1 MPWPRLSK
9 KDDSPMKTTQE
20 QVAAEKQMLREARA
34 KGGMATFGAYL
45 RCSGPGWLQGA
56 ITLGGGSLAGSLYL
70 GVIGGYS
77 LMWLQVL
84 AMAMGVIMLGA
95 ITYVTLS
102 TGKRPFQAIKDHI
115 NPVLAWGWAIATL
128 LANIV
133 WCMPQFSLASAAIL
147 QNLAPGL
154 PDAMGATGSK
164 VVVCAVLLAV
174 AVAIIWLYDSGHRG
188 VKIFELILK
197 LMVAMVVIC
206 FFGVVFKLATSSEGL
221 SWGAVFA
228 GFIPDLS
235 LLSKPASTFD
245 AALAAT
251 GSHASYWSGLIVAD
265 QRDIMITAAATAVG
279 INMTF
284 LLPYSLLKKGWD
296 KESRGLAIFDLS
308 TGLLIPFVVATSCVV
323 IAAASQ
329 FHVKP
334 QPGVVEGSAPAGL
347 MGQFNTLLTG
357 RLKAEVGA
365 QSFEQMS
372 AEARTAALATL
383 PEGDKQ
389 MAAML
394 VRRDAFN
401 LAAALERLTG
411 KTVAHYVFGLGVLG
425 MALSTIIMLMLISGF
440 TVCEIFGLPQHGWPH
455 RLGCLIAGVGVLG
468 PFIWSGKTQFWLA
481 VPTSV
486 FGMTLLPIA
495 YFTFFLMMNNRAL
508 MGGEILQGGKR
519 TLMNV
524 LMLGT
529 LLLAGFGAGW
539 AIWSKTR
546 WIGVGAVAAF
556 FALAVIVHFVRP
568 PKKVGTPELGR

>member
-1 MPWPRLSK
+1 MQS
-9 KDDSPMKTTQE
+9 SPE
-20 QVAAEKQMLREARA
+20 QVAAEKQLLREARA
-34 KGGMATFGAYL
+34 KGGLATAVAYL
-45 RCSGPGWLQGA
+45 KCSGPGWLQGA

-77 LMWLQVL
+77 LLWLQVL
-84 AMAMGVIMLGA
+84 AMAMGVIMLSA

-102 TGKRPFQAIKDHI
+102 TGKRPFHAIKDHI

-128 LANIV
+128 VANIV
-133 WCMPQFSLASAAIL
+133 WCMPQFSLATAAIL
-147 QNLAPGL
+147 QNLAPSL
-154 PDAMGATGSK
+154 PETMGATGSK
-164 VVVCAVLLAV
+164 VAVCLLLLTV
-174 AVAIIWLYDSGHRG
+174 SIAIIWLYDSGHRG

-197 LMVAMVVIC
+197 LLVAVVVIC
-206 FFGVVFKLATSSEGL
+206 FFGVVFKIATSTEGL
-221 SWGAVFA
+221 AWSEVMA
-228 GFIPDLS
+228 GFVPDLS
-235 LLSKPASTFD
+235 LLSQPAATFN

-251 GSHASYWSGLIVAD
+251 GNYAGHWSALIVAD

-308 TGLLIPFVVATSCVV
+308 TGLLIPFVLATSCVV

-334 QPGVVEGSAPAGL
+334 QPGVIDGRAPAV
-347 MGQFNTLLTG
+347 MIGQYNTLLTG
-357 RLKAEVGA
+357 RLKAEIGLG
-365 QSFEQMS
+365 SFNQLSPEGQRAS
-372 AEARTAALATL
+372 LAAL

-394 VRRDAFN
+394 LRRDAFN
-401 LAAALERLTG
+401 LASALERLTG
-411 KTVAHYVFGLGVLG
+411 KTVAHYVFGIGVLA
-425 MALSTIIMLMLISGF
+425 MALSTIVMLMLISGF
-440 TVCEIFGLPQHGWPH
+440 TVTEVFGLPQHGWPH
-455 RLGCLIAGVGVLG
+455 RLGCLLAGIGVLG
-468 PFIWSGKTQFWLA
+468 PFIYSGKTQFWLA

-495 YFTFFLMMNNRAL
+495 YFTFFLMMNNRSL
-508 MGGEILQGGKR
+508 MGGEILRGGKR
-519 TLMNV
+519 TLVNL
-524 LMLGT
+524 LMLAT

-539 AIWSKTR
+539 AIWSKTQ

-556 FALAVIVHFVRP
+556 VALAVVVHFVRP
-568 PKKVGTPELGR
+568 PKKVAAETSP

>member
-1 MPWPRLSK
+1 
-9 KDDSPMKTTQE
+9 MKTTQE
-20 QVAAEKQMLREARA
+20 QVAAEKQLLREARA
-34 KGGMATFGAYL
+34 KGGLATFGAYL
-45 RCSGPGWLQGA
+45 KCSGPGWLQGA

-77 LMWLQVL
+77 LLWLQVL
-84 AMAMGVIMLGA
+84 AMAMGVVMLGA

-133 WCMPQFSLASAAIL
+133 WCMPQFSLATASIL

-154 PDAMGATGSK
+154 PEALGATGSK
-164 VVVCAVLLAV
+164 VAVCSALLALSI
-174 AVAIIWLYDSGHRG
+174 AIIWLYDSGHRG

-221 SWGAVFA
+221 SWSAVFA
-228 GFIPDLS
+228 GFVPDLS

-245 AALAAT
+245 SALAAT

-308 TGLLIPFVVATSCVV
+308 TGLLIPFVLATSCVV

-329 FHVKP
+329 FHVRP
-334 QPGVVEGSAPAGL
+334 QPGVVEGTAPAGL
-347 MGQFNTLLTG
+347 MGQFDTLLTG

-365 QSFEQMS
+365 
-372 AEARTAALATL
+372 EAFNAMPDDARKAALSAL

-401 LAAALERLTG
+401 LASALERLTG

-455 RLGCLIAGVGVLG
+455 RFGCLIAGLGVLG
-468 PFIWSGKTQFWLA
+468 PFIYSGKTQFWLA

-508 MGGEILQGGKR
+508 MGGEILKGGKR
-519 TLMNV
+519 TLMNL

-546 WIGVGAVAAF
+546 WIGVGAVAVF
-556 FALAVIVHFVRP
+556 FALAVVVHFVRP
-568 PKKVGTPELGR
+568 PKKVA

>member
-1 MPWPRLSK
+1 
-9 KDDSPMKTTQE
+9 MKTTQE
-20 QVAAEKQMLREARA
+20 QVAAEKQLLREARA
-34 KGGMATFGAYL
+34 KGGLATFGAYL
-45 RCSGPGWLQGA
+45 KCSGPGWLQGA

-77 LMWLQVL
+77 LLWLQVL
-84 AMAMGVIMLGA
+84 AMAMGVVMLGA

-133 WCMPQFSLASAAIL
+133 WCMPQFSLATASIL

-154 PDAMGATGSK
+154 PEALGATGSK
-164 VVVCAVLLAV
+164 VAVCSALLALSI
-174 AVAIIWLYDSGHRG
+174 AIIWLYDSGHRG

-221 SWGAVFA
+221 SWSAVFA
-228 GFIPDLS
+228 GFVPDLS
-235 LLSKPASTFD
+235 LLSM
-245 AALAAT
+245 AAT

-308 TGLLIPFVVATSCVV
+308 TGLLIPFVLATSCVV

-329 FHVKP
+329 FHVRP
-334 QPGVVEGSAPAGL
+334 QPGVVEGTAPAGL
-347 MGQFNTLLTG
+347 MGQFDTLLTG

-365 QSFEQMS
+365 
-372 AEARTAALATL
+372 EAFNAMPDDARKAALSAL

-401 LAAALERLTG
+401 LASALERLTG

-455 RLGCLIAGVGVLG
+455 RFGCLIAGLGVLG
-468 PFIWSGKTQFWLA
+468 PFIYSGKTQFWLA

-508 MGGEILQGGKR
+508 MGGEILKGGKR
-519 TLMNV
+519 TLMNL

-546 WIGVGAVAAF
+546 WIGVGAVGVF
-556 FALAVIVHFVRP
+556 FALAVVVHFVRP
-568 PKKVGTPELGR
+568 PKKVA

>member
-1 MPWPRLSK
+1 
-9 KDDSPMKTTQE
+9 MKTTQE
-20 QVAAEKQMLREARA
+20 QVAAEKQLLREARA
-34 KGGMATFGAYL
+34 KGGLATFGAYL
-45 RCSGPGWLQGA
+45 KCSGPGWLQGA

-77 LMWLQVL
+77 LLWLQVL
-84 AMAMGVIMLGA
+84 AMAMGVVMLGA

-133 WCMPQFSLASAAIL
+133 WCMPQFSLATASIL

-154 PDAMGATGSK
+154 PEALGATGSK
-164 VVVCAVLLAV
+164 VAVCSALLALSI
-174 AVAIIWLYDSGHRG
+174 AIIWLYDSGHRG

-221 SWGAVFA
+221 SWSAVFA
-228 GFIPDLS
+228 GFVPDLS

-245 AALAAT
+245 SALAAT

-308 TGLLIPFVVATSCVV
+308 TGLLIPFVLATSCVV

-329 FHVKP
+329 FHVRP
-334 QPGVVEGSAPAGL
+334 QPGVVEGTAPAGL
-347 MGQFNTLLTG
+347 MGQFDTLLTG

-365 QSFEQMS
+365 
-372 AEARTAALATL
+372 EAFNAMPDDARKAALAAL

-401 LAAALERLTG
+401 LASALERLTG

-455 RLGCLIAGVGVLG
+455 RFGCLIAGLGVLG
-468 PFIWSGKTQFWLA
+468 PFIYSGKTQFWLA

-508 MGGEILQGGKR
+508 MGGEILKGGKR
-519 TLMNV
+519 TLMNL

-546 WIGVGAVAAF
+546 WIGVGAVAVF
-556 FALAVIVHFVRP
+556 FALAVVVHFVRP
-568 PKKVGTPELGR
+568 PKKVA

>member
-1 MPWPRLSK
+1 
-9 KDDSPMKTTQE
+9 MKSTQE
-20 QVAAEKQMLREARA
+20 QVAAEKQLLHEARA
-34 KGGMATFGAYL
+34 KGGLATLGAYV

-77 LMWLQVL
+77 LLWLQVL

-133 WCMPQFSLASAAIL
+133 WCMPQFSLANAAIL

-154 PDAMGATGSK
+154 PGALGATGAK
-164 VVVCAVLLAV
+164 VAVCSVLLAIS
-174 AVAIIWLYDSGHRG
+174 VAIIWLYDSGHRG

-197 LMVAMVVIC
+197 IMVALIVLC
-206 FFGVVFKLATSSEGL
+206 FFGVVIKLGLSSEGL
-221 SWGAVFA
+221 AWGAVLA

-235 LLSKPASTFD
+235 LLSQPAATFND
-245 AALAAT
+245 ALAAT
-251 GSHASYWSGLIVAD
+251 GAYAAHWSGLIVAD
-265 QRDIMITAAATAVG
+265 QRDIMITATATAVG

-284 LLPYSLLKKGWD
+284 LLPYSILKKGWD

-308 TGLLIPFVVATSCVV
+308 TGLLIPFVLATSCVV

-334 QPGVVEGSAPAGL
+334 QPGVVEGTAPAG
-347 MGQFNTLLTG
+347 MISQFNGLLSG
-357 RLKAEVGA
+357 RLQAELGTESFGA
-365 QSFEQMS
+365 LSLSERQ
-372 AEARTAALATL
+372 AALAAL

-401 LAAALERLTG
+401 LASALERLTG

-425 MALSTIIMLMLISGF
+425 MALSTIIVLMLISGF

-455 RLGCLIAGVGVLG
+455 RLGCFVAGIGVLG
-468 PFIWSGKTQFWLA
+468 PFVWTGKTQFWLA
-481 VPTSV
+481 VPTSI

-508 MGGEILQGGKR
+508 LGGDILRGGQR
-519 TLMNV
+519 VVMNL

-529 LLLAGFGAGW
+529 LLLAGLGAGW
-539 AIWSKTR
+539 AIWSKTK
-546 WIGVGAVAAF
+546 WIGTGAVAAF

-568 PKKVGTPELGR
+568 PKKIATDPAA

>member
-1 MPWPRLSK
+1 
-9 KDDSPMKTTQE
+9 MKTTQE
-20 QVAAEKQMLREARA
+20 QVAAEKQLLREARA
-34 KGGMATFGAYL
+34 KGGLATFGAYL
-45 RCSGPGWLQGA
+45 KCSGPGWLQGA

-77 LMWLQVL
+77 LLWLQVL
-84 AMAMGVIMLGA
+84 AMAMGVVMLGA

-133 WCMPQFSLASAAIL
+133 WCMPQFSLATASIL

-154 PDAMGATGSK
+154 PEALGATGSK
-164 VVVCAVLLAV
+164 VAVCSALLALSI
-174 AVAIIWLYDSGHRG
+174 AIIWLYDSGHRG

-221 SWGAVFA
+221 SWSAVFA
-228 GFIPDLS
+228 GFVPDLS

-245 AALAAT
+245 SALAAT

-308 TGLLIPFVVATSCVV
+308 TGLLIPFVLATSCVV

-329 FHVKP
+329 FHVRP
-334 QPGVVEGSAPAGL
+334 QPGVVEGTAPAGL
-347 MGQFNTLLTG
+347 MGQFDTLLTG

-365 QSFEQMS
+365 
-372 AEARTAALATL
+372 EAFNAMPDDARKAALSAL

-401 LAAALERLTG
+401 LASALERLTG

-455 RLGCLIAGVGVLG
+455 RFGCLIAGLGVLG
-468 PFIWSGKTQFWLA
+468 PFIYSGKTQFWLA

-508 MGGEILQGGKR
+508 MGGEILKGGKR
-519 TLMNV
+519 TLINL

-546 WIGVGAVAAF
+546 WIGVGAVAVF
-556 FALAVIVHFVRP
+556 FALAVVVHFVRP
-568 PKKVGTPELGR
+568 PKKVA

>member
-1 MPWPRLSK
+1 
-9 KDDSPMKTTQE
+9 
-20 QVAAEKQMLREARA
+20 
-34 KGGMATFGAYL
+34 
-45 RCSGPGWLQGA
+45 
-56 ITLGGGSLAGSLYL
+56 
-70 GVIGGYS
+70 
-77 LMWLQVL
+77 
-84 AMAMGVIMLGA
+84 
-95 ITYVTLS
+95 
-102 TGKRPFQAIKDHI
+102 
-115 NPVLAWGWAIATL
+115 
-128 LANIV
+128 
-133 WCMPQFSLASAAIL
+133 
-147 QNLAPGL
+147 
-154 PDAMGATGSK
+154 
-164 VVVCAVLLAV
+164 
-174 AVAIIWLYDSGHRG
+174 
-188 VKIFELILK
+188 
-197 LMVAMVVIC
+197 
-206 FFGVVFKLATSSEGL
+206 
-221 SWGAVFA
+221 
-228 GFIPDLS
+228 
-235 LLSKPASTFD
+235 
-245 AALAAT
+245 
-251 GSHASYWSGLIVAD
+251 VAD

-308 TGLLIPFVVATSCVV
+308 TGLLIPFVIATSCVV

-329 FHVKP
+329 FHVKA
-334 QPGVVEGSAPAGL
+334 QPGVVEGTAPAGL
-347 MGQFNTLLTG
+347 MGQFNTLLAG

-365 QSFEQMS
+365 QSFEQMP
-372 AEARTAALATL
+372 AEARTAALAAL
-383 PEGDKQ
+383 PEGDRQ

-440 TVCEIFGLPQHGWPH
+440 TVCEIFGLAQHGWPH

-468 PFIWSGKTQFWLA
+468 PFVWSGKTQFWLA

-508 MGGEILQGGKR
+508 MGGEILTGGKR
-519 TLMNV
+519 TLMNF

-546 WIGVGAVAAF
+546 WVGVIAVAAF
-556 FALAVIVHFVRP
+556 ITLAVIVHFIRP
-568 PKKVGTPELGR
+568 PKKVVAQEPTR

>member
-1 MPWPRLSK
+1 
-9 KDDSPMKTTQE
+9 MKSTHE
-20 QVAAEKQMLREARA
+20 QVAAEKQLLREARA
-34 KGGMATFGAYL
+34 KGGLATVGAYVK
-45 RCSGPGWLQGA
+45 CSGPGWLQGA

-77 LMWLQVL
+77 LLWLQVL
-84 AMAMGVIMLGA
+84 AMGMGVIMLGA

-154 PDAMGATGSK
+154 PGAMGATGAK
-164 VVVCAVLLAV
+164 VAVCAALLAV
-174 AVAIIWLYDSGHRG
+174 AVGVIWLYDSGHRG

-197 LMVAMVVIC
+197 IMVALIVLC
-206 FFGVVFKLATSSEGL
+206 FFGVVIKLGLSSEGL
-221 SWGAVFA
+221 AWGAIAA

-235 LLSKPASTFD
+235 LLSKPAASFNE
-245 AALAAT
+245 ALAAT
-251 GSHASYWSGLIVAD
+251 GAHAAHWSSLIVAD

-284 LLPYSLLKKGWD
+284 LLPYSILKKGWD

-308 TGLLIPFVVATSCVV
+308 TGLLIPFVLATSCVV

-334 QPGVVEGSAPAGL
+334 QPGLIEGTAPAG
-347 MGQFNTLLTG
+347 MVSQFNGLLSG
-357 RLKAEVGA
+357 RLQAEIGA
-365 QSFEQMS
+365 GAFTALT
-372 AEARTAALATL
+372 AEERQAALAAL

-401 LAAALERLTG
+401 LASALERLTG
-411 KTVAHYVFGLGVLG
+411 HTVAHYVFGLGVLG
-425 MALSTIIMLMLISGF
+425 MALSTIIVLMLISGF
-440 TVCEIFGLPQHGWPH
+440 TICEIFGLPQHGWPH
-455 RLGCLIAGVGVLG
+455 RLGCFVAGIGVLG
-468 PFIWSGKTQFWLA
+468 PFIWTGKTQFWLA

-495 YFTFFLMMNNRAL
+495 YFTFFLMMNNRSL
-508 MGGEILQGGKR
+508 LGGDILRGGQR
-519 TLMNV
+519 VVMNL

-529 LLLAGFGAGW
+529 LALAGFGAGW
-539 AIWSKTR
+539 AIWSKTK
-546 WIGVGAVAAF
+546 WIGVSAVAVF
-556 FALAVIVHFVRP
+556 ITLAVIVHFVRP
-568 PKKVGTPELGR
+568 PKKIGSEPAA

>member
-1 MPWPRLSK
+1 MK
-9 KDDSPMKTTQE
+9 KTQD
-20 QVAAEKQMLREARA
+20 QVAVEKELLREARA
-34 KGGMATFGAYL
+34 KGGLATLGAYMK
-45 RCSGPGWLQGA
+45 CSGPGWLQGA

-77 LMWLQVL
+77 LMWLQVI
-84 AMAMGVIMLGA
+84 AMAMGVVMLSA

-128 LANIV
+128 MANIV
-133 WCMPQFSLASAAIL
+133 WCMPQFSLANAAIL

-154 PDAMGATGSK
+154 SVSMGATGSK
-164 VVVCAVLLAV
+164 VLVCSVLLAI

-197 LMVAMVVIC
+197 VMVALVVLC
-206 FFGVVFKLATSSEGL
+206 FFGVVFKLATSAEGL
-221 SWGAVFA
+221 SWSAVFS
-228 GFIPDLS
+228 GFIPDLG
-235 LLSKPASTFD
+235 LLSRPAATFNE
-245 AALAAT
+245 ALAAT
-251 GSHASYWSGLIVAD
+251 GSHASHWSNLIVND

-284 LLPYSLLKKGWD
+284 LLPYSILKKGWD

-308 TGLLIPFVVATSCVV
+308 TGLLIPFVLATSCVV

-334 QPGVVEGSAPAGL
+334 QTGIIEGTAPAGM
-347 MGQFNTLLTG
+347 MGQFNGLLTG
-357 RLKAEVGA
+357 RLKSEIGVEAFGKL
-365 QSFEQMS
+365 SD
-372 AEARTAALATL
+372 EARLAALTSL
-383 PEGDKQ
+383 PEADKR

-394 VRRDAFN
+394 VRRDAFD
-401 LAAALERLTG
+401 LASALERLTG
-411 KTVAHYVFGLGVLG
+411 KSVANYVFGFGVLA

-440 TVCEIFGLPQHGWPH
+440 TICEIFNLPQHGWPH
-455 RLGCLIAGVGVLG
+455 RMGCLIAGLGVLG
-468 PFIWSGKTQFWLA
+468 PFVWTGKTQFWLA

-508 MGGEILQGGKR
+508 MGGEILRGGKR
-519 TLMNV
+519 VLVNA
-524 LMLGT
+524 LMLVT

-546 WIGVGAVAAF
+546 WIGVAAVAGF
-556 FALAVIVHFVRP
+556 IGLAVIAHFVRP
-568 PKKVGTPELGR
+568 PKKVGPDVAAPKR

>member
-1 MPWPRLSK
+1 
-9 KDDSPMKTTQE
+9 MKTTQE
-20 QVAAEKQMLREARA
+20 QVAAEKQLLREARA
-34 KGGMATFGAYL
+34 KGGLATFGAYL
-45 RCSGPGWLQGA
+45 KCSGPGWLQGA

-77 LMWLQVL
+77 LLWLQVL
-84 AMAMGVIMLGA
+84 AMAMGVVMLGA

-133 WCMPQFSLASAAIL
+133 WCMPQFSLATASIL

-154 PDAMGATGSK
+154 PETLGATGSK
-164 VVVCAVLLAV
+164 VAVCSALLALSI
-174 AVAIIWLYDSGHRG
+174 AIIWLYDSGHRG

-221 SWGAVFA
+221 SWSAVFA
-228 GFIPDLS
+228 GFVPDLS

-245 AALAAT
+245 SALAAT

-308 TGLLIPFVVATSCVV
+308 TGLLIPFVLATSCVV

-329 FHVKP
+329 FHVRP
-334 QPGVVEGSAPAGL
+334 QPGVVEGTAPAGL
-347 MGQFNTLLTG
+347 MGQFDTLLTG

-365 QSFEQMS
+365 
-372 AEARTAALATL
+372 EAFNAMPDDARKAALAAL

-401 LAAALERLTG
+401 LASALERLTG

-455 RLGCLIAGVGVLG
+455 RFGCLIAGLGVLG
-468 PFIWSGKTQFWLA
+468 PFIYSGKTQFWLA

-508 MGGEILQGGKR
+508 MGGEILKGGKR
-519 TLMNV
+519 TLMNL

-546 WIGVGAVAAF
+546 WIGVGAVAVF
-556 FALAVIVHFVRP
+556 FALAVVVHFVRP
-568 PKKVGTPELGR
+568 PKKVA

>member
-1 MPWPRLSK
+1 
-9 KDDSPMKTTQE
+9 MKTTQE
-20 QVAAEKQMLREARA
+20 QVAAEKQLLREARA
-34 KGGMATFGAYL
+34 KGGLATFGAYL
-45 RCSGPGWLQGA
+45 KCSGPGWLQGA

-77 LMWLQVL
+77 LLWLQVL
-84 AMAMGVIMLGA
+84 AMAMGVVMLGA

-133 WCMPQFSLASAAIL
+133 WCMPQFSLATASIL

-154 PDAMGATGSK
+154 PEALGATGSK
-164 VVVCAVLLAV
+164 VAVCSALLALSI
-174 AVAIIWLYDSGHRG
+174 AIIWLYDSGHRG

-221 SWGAVFA
+221 SWSAVFA
-228 GFIPDLS
+228 GFVPDLS

-245 AALAAT
+245 SALAAT

-308 TGLLIPFVVATSCVV
+308 TGLLIPFVLATSCVV

-329 FHVKP
+329 FHVRP
-334 QPGVVEGSAPAGL
+334 QPGVVEGTAPAGL
-347 MGQFNTLLTG
+347 MGQFDTLLTG

-365 QSFEQMS
+365 
-372 AEARTAALATL
+372 EAFNAMPDDARKAALSAL

-401 LAAALERLTG
+401 LASALERLTG

-455 RLGCLIAGVGVLG
+455 RFGCLIAGLGVLG
-468 PFIWSGKTQFWLA
+468 PFIYSGKTQFWLA

-508 MGGEILQGGKR
+508 MGGEILKGGKR
-519 TLMNV
+519 TLINL

-546 WIGVGAVAAF
+546 WIGVGAVGVF
-556 FALAVIVHFVRP
+556 FALAVVVHFVRP
-568 PKKVGTPELGR
+568 PKKVA